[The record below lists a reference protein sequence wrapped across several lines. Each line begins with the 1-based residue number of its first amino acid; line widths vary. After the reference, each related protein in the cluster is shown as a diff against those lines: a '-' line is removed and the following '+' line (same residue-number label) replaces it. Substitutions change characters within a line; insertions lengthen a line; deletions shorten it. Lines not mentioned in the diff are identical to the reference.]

1 MASSDLLTLCT
12 ATALLAGAMAV
23 RAETG
28 LDCVYAAVPVGA
40 FSVVAEI
47 RAKRSEV
54 ERIPT
59 APETAR

>member
-12 ATALLAGAMAV
+12 AAALLASAMAE

-28 LDCVYAAVPVGA
+28 LDCVYAAVPDGA
-40 FSVVAEI
+40 FAVVAEI

-54 ERIPT
+54 ERLPT
-59 APETAR
+59 AQLL